1 VFILYNFCNSL
12 PCCAFASTCQV
23 ALHRLTP
30 SAFQRAGAAWGLQ
43 QQQQQGGSSSSS
55 RRRCVP
61 EPEQW
66 WPDSVVLQDGE
77 LLFLNNL

>member
-1 VFILYNFCNSL
+1 VL
-12 PCCAFASTCQV
+12 PLSCQI

-43 QQQQQGGSSSSS
+43 QQQHGSSSSSSSS

-77 LLFLNNL
+77 LHVV